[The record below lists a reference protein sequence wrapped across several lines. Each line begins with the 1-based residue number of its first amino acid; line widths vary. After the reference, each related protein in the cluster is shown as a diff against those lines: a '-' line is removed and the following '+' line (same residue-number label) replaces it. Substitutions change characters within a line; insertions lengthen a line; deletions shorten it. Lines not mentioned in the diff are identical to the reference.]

1 MGNKKGLDQVLY
13 SRNFMKFVKKCLRQ
27 KGWEK
32 RMRNTNF
39 KNVKILDMRNKCL
52 NLNKEEE
59 NDKRKEKENKKKE
72 EKLRKEGRKFN
83 KSH

>member
-59 NDKRKEKENKKKE
+59 NDKRKEKERGKVKE
-72 EKLRKEGRKFN
+72 RGQKV
-83 KSH
+83 

>member
-1 MGNKKGLDQVLY
+1 
-13 SRNFMKFVKKCLRQ
+13 
-27 KGWEK
+27 
-32 RMRNTNF
+32 MRNTNF

-72 EKLRKEGRKFN
+72 EKLRKEGRMFI